1 MDSRLHRLAR
11 LPMANNRRQ
20 PTEFG
25 EFASKL
31 SVFSTDVNE
40 FASKLSAALFTEFAS
55 KLNVTP
61 GACVRVC
68 VRVLSPSLSPTWPWD
83 SLPPYAF
90 LIRSRGGYT
99 GCWCLWTHR
108 AVRYSKKAK
117 NSKKPVDAVKTKIP

>member
-11 LPMANNRRQ
+11 LSMANNRKQ

-61 GACVRVC
+61 GACVCACAC
-68 VRVLSPSLSPTWPWD
+68 VS
-83 SLPPYAF
+83 SLPLSLQLGNGNPCYPMP
-90 LIRSRGGYT
+90 S
-99 GCWCLWTHR
+99 
-108 AVRYSKKAK
+108 
-117 NSKKPVDAVKTKIP
+117 